1 MMISSC
7 AASCFI
13 QFSHSILVASD
24 FIFQKRGNIFS
35 AIYNQ
40 RLQCT
45 SRMFRHSLAKVR
57 SRKGFQQV
65 VRNNHMTNIFWAGIG
80 RDNCGG
86 CWTVNIV
93 STLPDSWEGR
103 WKALRIYSQS
113 KYILNSGREM
123 SDSREGRWKARAH
136 RKSRAELSMR
146 AALHPQTRRCFK

>member
-1 MMISSC
+1 MGSLTSQSEADTHQAPLPPPPPHLRPEPERAGGASMMISSC

-45 SRMFRHSLAKVR
+45 SRKFRHSLAKVR

-113 KYILNSGREM
+113 K
-123 SDSREGRWKARAH
+123 
-136 RKSRAELSMR
+136 
-146 AALHPQTRRCFK
+146 